1 MKYMSRASRILGSLW
16 VVLVAGTVVSCGGGG
31 GGGGDD
37 ARVRLLNL
45 SAGYTA
51 LDLLSNIDADDDDD
65 DIVHATGVA
74 YETVSQYYDL
84 EADDYTLKL
93 RRTGSSST
101 LRSFTDESLV
111 EDSVYTYVA
120 FGDVGAFG
128 AFRIDDTIDQPDAG
142 KARINVINISS
153 AGALDFYLTA
163 PDVNLIDTT
172 PTLYSVA
179 GDLNMAE
186 VAPGTYRLRAT
197 AAGDSTDVRLDLM
210 SFAVAD
216 RSVGTLILTTTT
228 SGMLVNATHLPQGGA
243 PAKLANTKARVRGA
257 VAVANG
263 ANATIRVG
271 NQTILTAAAPGVIG
285 NRYFV
290 VDAGT
295 LPVSLSVNG
304 VPVTVPEQVL
314 RAGNDYTL
322 MAWTSATGAQISL
335 IPDDN
340 RRPTNSGNSR
350 IRLLN
355 GMSTL
360 ATPLTL
366 SLDFSPLVEG
376 IELGAVSDEVD
387 VAAGTE
393 RQVDISNTNTAATV
407 LTRTGLTISTN
418 SVYTYFVTD
427 SGATPIGVLRKDR

>member
-16 VVLVAGTVVSCGGGG
+16 IVLVAGTVVSCGGGG
-31 GGGGDD
+31 GGGGE
-37 ARVRLLNL
+37 ARIRLLNL
-45 SAGYTA
+45 SSGYTA

-65 DIVHATGVA
+65 DEVHATGVA
-74 YETVSQYYDL
+74 FDTVSQYYDL
-84 EADDYTLKL
+84 DADDYTLKL

-101 LRSFTDESLV
+101 LRSFTDEALV
-111 EDSVYTYVA
+111 EDSVFTYVA
-120 FGDVGAFG
+120 YGDVGAFG
-128 AFRIDDTIDQPDAG
+128 AFRIDDTIDPPDAG
-142 KARINVINISS
+142 KGRINVINISS
-153 AGALDFYLTA
+153 AGSLDFYLTA

-172 PTLYSVA
+172 PTLYSVDN
-179 GDLNMAE
+179 GLTMAE
-186 VAPGTYRLRAT
+186 VAPGNYRLRAT
-197 AAGDSTDVRLDLM
+197 AAGDTTDVRLDLM

-216 RSVGTLILTTTT
+216 RSVGTLILTTTA

-263 ANATIRVG
+263 GNATIRVG
-271 NQTILTAAAPGVIG
+271 NQTILTAAAAGVIG

-295 LPVSLSVNG
+295 LPVALTVSG
-304 VPVTVPEQVL
+304 TPATVPDQVL

-322 MAWTSATGAQISL
+322 MAWTSATGPQVSL

-340 RRPTNSGNSR
+340 RRPANSGNSR

-387 VAAGTE
+387 VAAGTD
-393 RQVDISNTNTAATV
+393 RQVDISNTTTAATV
-407 LTRTGLTISTN
+407 LTRTGLTITTN